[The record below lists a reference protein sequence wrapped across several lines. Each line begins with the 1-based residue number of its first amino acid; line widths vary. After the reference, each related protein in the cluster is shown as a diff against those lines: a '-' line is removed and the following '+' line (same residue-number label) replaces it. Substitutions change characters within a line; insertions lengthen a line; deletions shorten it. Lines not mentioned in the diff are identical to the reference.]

1 MTSVFEKDYYYI
13 STGSGNKMYTLR
25 HFYSHPTVRYDGDYY
40 VTTLCVDSDRA
51 IEKAREYLKK
61 KYADIDKTPHL
72 RVPDIKLDLDEI
84 TRSKRRSVDEI
95 EATRMR
101 EAIVSGIIAGI
112 KKKKKDEEWRL
123 NANKK
128 LDSGWFPFKHSKQS
142 DYEYAMSKNWLK
154 IEDMNIFDINYW
166 ASLTEYKSDVHER
179 LSEMCKPF
187 SRYIPKNKN
196 KHFGNV
202 GDKKVKVKAMIISK
216 EECDYGYGDSLN
228 VKYITEEGHKLTT
241 HGSVNSV
248 FNKSISEDYE
258 ICDWIEFEATIKAH
272 NSFDPS
278 EDSTWDFGRKI
289 VFKEGDG
296 KVVYKTTKLIRPKLI
311 S

>member
-1 MTSVFEKDYYYI
+1 
-13 STGSGNKMYTLR
+13 
-25 HFYSHPTVRYDGDYY
+25 
-40 VTTLCVDSDRA
+40 
-51 IEKAREYLKK
+51 
-61 KYADIDKTPHL
+61 
-72 RVPDIKLDLDEI
+72 
-84 TRSKRRSVDEI
+84 
-95 EATRMR
+95 
-101 EAIVSGIIAGI
+101 
-112 KKKKKDEEWRL
+112 
-123 NANKK
+123 
-128 LDSGWFPFKHSKQS
+128 
-142 DYEYAMSKNWLK
+142 
-154 IEDMNIFDINYW
+154 
-166 ASLTEYKSDVHER
+166 
-179 LSEMCKPF
+179 
-187 SRYIPKNKN
+187 
-196 KHFGNV
+196 
-202 GDKKVKVKAMIISK
+202 MIISK